1 MRADFYR
8 IRVHDMNSK
17 EALRRLKDII
27 GEEAYRQVLKEM
39 AGTTVYFPAASS
51 GAEWI
56 DKEQRNMRLK
66 EDFYSGKYEV
76 GDLARKYELSISR
89 VYKII
94 QVKA

>member
-66 EDFYSGKYEV
+66 EDF
-76 GDLARKYELSISR
+76 ARKYELSISR

-94 QVKA
+94 QGKA